1 MVLKIYYVNSTLE
14 IESFSVVNPENE
26 EQTYILLFSKLMFR
40 SLLWSGVT
48 IVPSSLLQLL

>member
-1 MVLKIYYVNSTLE
+1 MFLKIYYVNSTLE
-14 IESFSVVNPENE
+14 IESFSVVMPENE